1 MPHGAA
7 YDAHTKEAWPIL
19 RLLLSDWP
27 FDPPVVVGVL
37 TPVLLYARGLSY
49 ARAHGSASRVRWWHV
64 AAFGSGVLL
73 IWVALQTP
81 IEAGADQL
89 LWVHMLQHELLIVG
103 AAPLLVLSAP
113 LMPLWRAVPLGMRR
127 TSLRWFT
134 QQRWARHVG
143 KLLHAFL
150 GAPGG
155 VPGVAWLLFLG
166 DAALW
171 HLPAVY
177 DVALRH
183 PPIHDL
189 EHLLFLGTALLFW
202 VQVIP
207 SPPWRPHLDD
217 RARAFFV
224 GSAGVALHLFDFVFI
239 LAAVPLYPYYAAVPR
254 TSGMPTSLTDQAMAG
269 GVMELLNMS
278 VFAVAFGLVLWHSW
292 ARPPYAGQGAGSVGQ
307 LGAANRSVVADHEN
321 LPGEGRQ

>member
-1 MPHGAA
+1 M
-7 YDAHTKEAWPIL
+7 L
-19 RLLLSDWP
+19 CLQLSDWP
-27 FDPPVVVGVL
+27 FHPPVAVGVL
-37 TPVLLYARGLSY
+37 TAVLLYARGLSY
-49 ARAHGSASRVRWWHV
+49 ALAHGSAGRFRRWHV
-64 AAFGSGVLL
+64 AAFDCGVLL
-73 IWVALQTP
+73 IWVALETP
-81 IEAGADQL
+81 IDTCADRL

-127 TSLRWFT
+127 ASLRWLT
-134 QQRWARHVG
+134 QQRWARHVSQ
-143 KLLHAFL
+143 LPHAL
-150 GAPGG
+150 RGAPGG
-155 VPGVAWLLFLG
+155 VAGVAWLLFLG

-177 DVALRH
+177 DLALRD

-202 VQVIP
+202 AQVIP

-224 GSAGVALHLFDFVFI
+224 GSAGVVLHLFDFVFI

-254 TSGMPTSLTDQAMAG
+254 TPGMPTTLTDQAMAG

-278 VFAVAFGLVLWHSW
+278 VFAVAFGLLLWRSW
-292 ARPPYAGQGAGSVGQ
+292 ARPPHARRGVGGLGQP
-307 LGAANRSVVADHEN
+307 GAANRSAV
-321 LPGEGRQ
+321 RQGG

>member
-1 MPHGAA
+1 M
-7 YDAHTKEAWPIL
+7 L
-19 RLLLSDWP
+19 RLLLCDWP

-37 TPVLLYARGLSY
+37 TTVLLYARGLSY
-49 ARAHGSASRVRWWHV
+49 ALAHGSASRVRWWHL
-64 AAFGSGVLL
+64 AAFGSGILL

-81 IEAGADQL
+81 IETCADRL

-127 TSLRWFT
+127 ASLRWLI
-134 QQRWARHVG
+134 QQRWARQVC
-143 KLLHAFL
+143 KLLHALL
-150 GAPGG
+150 GAPGR
-155 VPGVAWLLFLG
+155 VSSIAWLLFLG

-177 DVALRH
+177 DLALRH

-207 SPPWRPHLDD
+207 SPPWRPYLDD

-224 GSAGVALHLFDFVFI
+224 GSAGVVLHLFDFVFL
-239 LAAVPLYPYYAAVPR
+239 LAAVPLYPYYATVAR
-254 TSGMPTSLTDQAMAG
+254 TPGMPTTLTDQAMAG

-278 VFAVAFGLVLWHSW
+278 VFAVTFGLVLWRSW
-292 ARPPYAGQGAGSVGQ
+292 A
-307 LGAANRSVVADHEN
+307 LGH
-321 LPGEGRQ
+321 GRGRLVPRTKG